1 MGRAAIPVKSTVVSD
16 SAPTQPASKTQSR
29 WARGLSLLNPSHIHS
44 AFSASILLATSSLL
58 SSIIGLGRGK
68 FIAWLF
74 GAGPQTDAYVAAF
87 RLPDLM
93 NNFLVGGAVSIT
105 FVTILNRYRERGE
118 ESEGERVLFIVLNLI
133 AMVLIGATIALMFLA
148 GPYIRFTN
156 PGFTATQVELCTH
169 MTRILLPGQIF
180 LFAGSVLGA
189 TLLVRKQFL
198 FQAVT
203 PIFYNVCIIAGG
215 VFLHRRL
222 GILSLAVGATAGFF
236 LGSFVLNAWGAFR
249 AGVRYRKG
257 IDLGHPGLRLWL
269 QMTLPLM
276 FGFTLPFLDQYFAG
290 YYASGA
296 SGDITRLAN
305 AKQVFSA
312 PMSMLAQAAGVASLP
327 FFSQLWAKGKRFE
340 FAVGVA
346 DSVSRVVALALLA
359 ASAMIAL
366 AEPIVGLLF
375 GGGRFTPADV
385 RLTAHFFAIYA
396 LSLFLWSAQA
406 IYARAFYAAGITWL
420 PMLASTVITVVAF
433 PLYRLGYG
441 WQGTAGLALASDA
454 GIAIQAITL
463 ALLLHQRH
471 MVSLASLDY
480 RELGRCLL
488 AGLASGAGVWTL
500 TWSLGVLSG
509 RFWGGLQ
516 PAGVRWMDVVLLLAG
531 SAFWVFVAKWILEKT
546 GSALPKVVMKR
557 LGIG

>member
-1 MGRAAIPVKSTVVSD
+1 
-16 SAPTQPASKTQSR
+16 
-29 WARGLSLLNPSHIHS
+29 LLNPSHIHS

-105 FVTILNRYRERGE
+105 FVTILNRYREKGE

-133 AMVLIGATIALMFLA
+133 ALLLIGATIALMFLA

-198 FQAVT
+198 YQAVT

-222 GILSLAVGATAGFF
+222 GILSLAIGATAGFF

-290 YYASGA
+290 YYASGG

-305 AKQVFSA
+305 AKQIFSA

-346 DSVSRVVALALLA
+346 DSVSRVVALAVLA

-366 AEPIVGLLF
+366 AQPIVGLLF
-375 GGGRFTPADV
+375 GGGRFTPNDV
-385 RLTAHFFAIYA
+385 HLTAYFFAIYA

-420 PMLASTVITVVAF
+420 PMLASTFITVVAF

-500 TWSLGVLSG
+500 TWSLGVLFG

-516 PAGVRWMDVVLLLAG
+516 PAGVRWMDVALLLAG